1 MALGAVL
8 VAIDLALR
16 ALSNSLAWV
25 WIAGAA
31 FLSAGAV
38 ALFRSRVA
46 PSQIPPYIAKNSTP
60 PGLETSRLLDNF
72 EQRFA
77 ELKKRTPNAA
87 VLDDL
92 YALGT
97 QLEQRDRRVHAT
109 AVYRH
114 LARLDGGFRDVAS
127 RLKKLIDTEATVG
140 QLRTVRPVPP
150 PPIAAPSRP
159 VAAERV
165 ASVAATNEGVAG
177 DLKSL
182 GRYKL
187 EREIG
192 RGAMGTVYLGRDSAI
207 NRLVA
212 IKAIPLAKEFSDS
225 ELAEARARFFREAET
240 AGRLNHPNIV
250 TIYDV
255 GEQDGLAYIA
265 MEYLRGKHLS
275 DFATSNTLLEPR
287 KVIELVARTADALGF
302 AHKQNVVHRDI
313 KPANLMYD
321 MAGDTLKITD
331 FGIARLTDAGSTRT
345 GIVLGTPSFM
355 SPEQLEGRIVTGHSD
370 LFSLGVTLFQ
380 LLSGQLPFRA
390 DTIWNGDA
398 ALSLADADRAKW
410 DYHPIMSSPYV
421 QSGKSDPGL
430 FYFRTTSNRFGVMT
444 SLMKSYVRRRQAHL
458 DQLLAGYG
466 PPPAPRLSGPGS
478 VVLADGRLILTAK
491 LVAESKPGPLQWR
504 LAEITDPKS
513 SAFDPR
519 KPWRYEIE
527 AIWQKESAGAATMG
541 VPLKDLL
548 VGHTYR
554 ARVRSHP
561 AEGLASRWSEPFEF
575 VAR

>member
-1 MALGAVL
+1 MALGATF
-8 VAIDLALR
+8 VAIDLTLR
-16 ALSNSLAWV
+16 AMSNSLAWV
-25 WIAGAA
+25 WIFGVL
-31 FLSAGAV
+31 FLSAGAL
-38 ALFRSRVA
+38 ALFRSRTA
-46 PSQIPPYIAKNSTP
+46 PSRIPGYVAKNPAS

-87 VLDDL
+87 VLDEL

-114 LARLDGGFRDVAS
+114 LARLDGGFRDVAA
-127 RLKKLIDTEATVG
+127 RLKKLIDTESPGV
-140 QLRTVRPVPP
+140 QPRTARPQTSTPSAPVRPV
-150 PPIAAPSRP
+150 IAAPLVSP
-159 VAAERV
+159 V
-165 ASVAATNEGVAG
+165 STGEGAAG

-212 IKAIPLAKEFSDS
+212 IKAIPLAREFSDS

-265 MEYLRGKHLS
+265 MEYLKGKHLS
-275 DFATSNTLLEPR
+275 DFATANTLLEPR

-390 DTIWNGDA
+390 DTMTGLMQQIAEVPHPPLKAIRPDLPDCVQTVIDRALAKSPDARFETGAQMAA
-398 ALSLADADRAKW
+398 ALDDC
-410 DYHPIMSSPYV
+410 
-421 QSGKSDPGL
+421 
-430 FYFRTTSNRFGVMT
+430 
-444 SLMKSYVRRRQAHL
+444 
-458 DQLLAGYG
+458 
-466 PPPAPRLSGPGS
+466 
-478 VVLADGRLILTAK
+478 
-491 LVAESKPGPLQWR
+491 
-504 LAEITDPKS
+504 
-513 SAFDPR
+513 
-519 KPWRYEIE
+519 
-527 AIWQKESAGAATMG
+527 
-541 VPLKDLL
+541 
-548 VGHTYR
+548 R
-554 ARVRSHP
+554 ARIPS
-561 AEGLASRWSEPFEF
+561 GLP
-575 VAR
+575 